1 MTDTPDTTLAG
12 WDRYLMHT
20 YPVPPVEIVD
30 GHGATV
36 TTADGKELVDFL
48 GGIAVNSLGYGDPR
62 LVAAVT
68 EQAGHFTHVSNLLG
82 SRPVVDVA
90 RGLVERFVAAGAPAE
105 PGATR
110 AFFCNSGTEANEAA
124 FKIARKTGKTR
135 ILAAHH
141 GFHGRTMGALSI
153 TGQPAKRDI
162 FAPLPGGAEFY
173 PYGDL
178 DYLRKLIEMDPG
190 DTAAVILEPVQGETG
205 VVPAPEGF
213 LNGVR
218 ELCDEFDLL
227 MIVDEVQTG
236 VGRTGTFF
244 AFEDSGVVPDVV
256 TMAKGLGAG
265 LPIGAV
271 LAAGEAAELFRPGDH
286 GTTFGGNPVACA
298 AARVVLETVDDDF
311 LAQVRA
317 RGERLA
323 AALEQVEGVASVRG
337 RGLMRAAVLERDVAK
352 RAVELGRDHGVVL
365 NACGAGVLRFVP
377 PLVVTDA
384 EIDAGVRA
392 TAAAIAA
399 AVAEADNAESPG
411 ETDRKN

>member
-213 LNGVR
+213 LSGVR

-244 AFEDSGVVPDVV
+244 AFEDAGVVPDVV

-298 AARVVLETVDDDF
+298 AGADLGEEVVVDGLEDDAR
-311 LAQVRA
+311 

-323 AALEQVEGVASVRG
+323 AALGQVEGVASVRG
-337 RGLMRAAVLERDVAK
+337 RGLMRAVVLERDVAK
-352 RAVELGRDHGVVL
+352 RTVELGREHGVVL

-384 EIDAGVRA
+384 EIDAGVKA

-399 AVAEADNAESPG
+399 AVAEAG

>member
-1 MTDTPDTTLAG
+1 M
-12 WDRYLMHT
+12 
-20 YPVPPVEIVD
+20 
-30 GHGATV
+30 
-36 TTADGKELVDFL
+36 
-48 GGIAVNSLGYGDPR
+48 
-62 LVAAVT
+62 
-68 EQAGHFTHVSNLLG
+68 
-82 SRPVVDVA
+82 
-90 RGLVERFVAAGAPAE
+90 
-105 PGATR
+105 
-110 AFFCNSGTEANEAA
+110 
-124 FKIARKTGKTR
+124 
-135 ILAAHH
+135 
-141 GFHGRTMGALSI
+141 
-153 TGQPAKRDI
+153 
-162 FAPLPGGAEFY
+162 
-173 PYGDL
+173 
-178 DYLRKLIEMDPG
+178 
-190 DTAAVILEPVQGETG
+190 
-205 VVPAPEGF
+205 VPAPEGF
-213 LNGVR
+213 LSGVR

-323 AALEQVEGVASVRG
+323 AALGQVEGVASVRG
-337 RGLMRAAVLERDVAK
+337 RGLMRAVVLERDVAK
-352 RAVELGRDHGVVL
+352 RTVELGREHGVVL

-384 EIDAGVRA
+384 EIDAGVKA

-399 AVAEADNAESPG
+399 AVAEAG